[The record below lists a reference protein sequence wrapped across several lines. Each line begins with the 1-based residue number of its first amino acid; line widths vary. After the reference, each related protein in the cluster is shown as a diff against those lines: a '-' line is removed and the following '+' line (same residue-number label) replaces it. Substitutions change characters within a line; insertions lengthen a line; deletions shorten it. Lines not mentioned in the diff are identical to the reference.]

1 MKIIEGN
8 FSDYDIARNDPD
20 MEWEQGAHRW
30 LGDGESPYDLP
41 KSKIEPQIYSK
52 TNLKSGFEDTVRK
65 PKLTALERF
74 INYVNK
80 SSSNND
86 LYVKKDGTLSSKKV
100 WYIWA
105 NDFMKSNNNIELTLH
120 KYKAKYGNDPDYKVT
135 AKYKDGGNK

>member
-30 LGDGESPYDLP
+30 LGDGEDPYTLP
-41 KSKIEPQIYSK
+41 KYKIEPQIKSK
-52 TNLKSGFEDTVRK
+52 PDDESEGEHKVIKT
-65 PKLTALERF
+65 KLTALERF

-80 SSSNND
+80 SSSNKD

-105 NDFMKSNNNIELTLH
+105 DDFMKSNNNIELTLH
-120 KYKAKYGNDPDYKVT
+120 KYKAKYGNDPEYKVT